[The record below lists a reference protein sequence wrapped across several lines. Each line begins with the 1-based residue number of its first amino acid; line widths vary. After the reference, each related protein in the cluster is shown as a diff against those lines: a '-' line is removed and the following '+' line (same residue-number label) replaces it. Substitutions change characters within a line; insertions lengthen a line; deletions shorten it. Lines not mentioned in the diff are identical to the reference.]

1 MSNRTNP
8 QKSHRQEQELGAIW
22 NATEWW
28 VERGLQALGNLAGEN
43 LSRSV
48 PEIVLGNAYM
58 LHERLEFLSHHVRDI
73 HQLACDLH
81 KIRPTTNGDEE
92 TRMLV
97 TSFMRDDIDE
107 SKVGYFLDGS
117 ALSGTSTRFSHHFA
131 SPSASMLAMDALVTC
146 LRVEHNAV
154 LSSVCPNGIDDD
166 LEVLVFTHAQAF
178 GRHITSVLYTRSQ
191 ERCSYN
197 VALAEDPHHDNYK
210 YATILKYYL
219 VRHRKTRGALGRF
232 ALISPY
238 IVAPC
243 TFPHVG
249 VVQLRQPQPSLL
261 PFISSSGNQEDGGP
275 LVAIVPLTRIM
286 EPCIIHSLAD
296 DSSYIAI
303 GLWLKNLP

>member
-107 SKVGYFLDGS
+107 S
-117 ALSGTSTRFSHHFA
+117 
-131 SPSASMLAMDALVTC
+131 
-146 LRVEHNAV
+146 
-154 LSSVCPNGIDDD
+154 
-166 LEVLVFTHAQAF
+166 
-178 GRHITSVLYTRSQ
+178 
-191 ERCSYN
+191 N
-197 VALAEDPHHDNYK
+197 V
-210 YATILKYYL
+210 
-219 VRHRKTRGALGRF
+219 
-232 ALISPY
+232 
-238 IVAPC
+238 
-243 TFPHVG
+243 
-249 VVQLRQPQPSLL
+249 
-261 PFISSSGNQEDGGP
+261 
-275 LVAIVPLTRIM
+275 
-286 EPCIIHSLAD
+286 
-296 DSSYIAI
+296 
-303 GLWLKNLP
+303 